1 MQETLC
7 LASSR
12 VLKDLSMKT
21 VFKMVAHNEVLLLT
35 NLRFLLLSTK
45 LFILKNSR
53 VLIWNAIKI
62 FQSFC
67 LNFRTKFDFFFFF
80 FARNFAFGKIWGC
93 SIDLPN
99 LICMTFCIS
108 TNLRVIT
115 YNSFFRIL
123 VEKYPQKTFL
133 DENLKIFIFGLNFAF

>member
-53 VLIWNAIKI
+53 VLIWNVIKF

-67 LNFRTKFDFFFFF
+67 LNFGPKFDFFF

-93 SIDLPN
+93 SIDLPD
-99 LICMTFCIS
+99 LICTTFCIS

-115 YNSFFRIL
+115 YNSFFRTL
-123 VEKYPQKTFL
+123 VEKYPEKAFL